1 MKVNFAKKF
10 EKILKEE
17 SKGFGIKWPL
27 VDIKS
32 ICYQSTLLTD
42 LPMTLDKYTVRMRV
56 VETEI
61 PDTDNIDDWF
71 RSHKFIYAMMS
82 KSVRSD
88 YEQQDMMTLDLGT
101 IEAIALKTREAFKD
115 FQGK

>member
-1 MKVNFAKKF
+1 MKVNFEKKF

-32 ICYQSTLLTD
+32 ICYQSTQLTD
-42 LPMTLDKYTVRMRV
+42 LPVTLDKYAVRMRV
-56 VETEI
+56 VETDI
-61 PDTDNIDDWF
+61 PDMDNNIDDWF

-82 KSVRSD
+82 KSVRTD
-88 YEQQDMMTLDLGT
+88 DAETDMLVFDVGT
-101 IEAIALKTREAFKD
+101 IESIALKTREAFKD
-115 FQGK
+115 F

>member
-1 MKVNFAKKF
+1 MKVNFEKKF

-17 SKGFGIKWPL
+17 SKGFAIKWPL
-27 VDIKS
+27 VDIES
-32 ICYQSTLLTD
+32 ICYHSTLLTD

-61 PDTDNIDDWF
+61 PDIDNIDDWF

-82 KSVRSD
+82 RSVKTND
-88 YEQQDMMTLDLGT
+88 EETDMMIFDIGT
-101 IEAIALKTREAFKD
+101 IESIALKTRKAFKD
-115 FQGK
+115 FQG